1 MAVDP
6 MRANMFGVKE
16 ELRDTSVP
24 CPSTYQLVLEFERDP
39 PYHMAIFIRQAA
51 EADERP
57 AESKTLTISE
67 KLTAKMEEAGPT
79 TLLMQSYA

>member
-1 MAVDP
+1 
-6 MRANMFGVKE
+6 
-16 ELRDTSVP
+16 
-24 CPSTYQLVLEFERDP
+24 
-39 PYHMAIFIRQAA
+39 MAIFIRQAA